1 MLQAL
6 LEQMAAAWPFSEEL
20 EMECSFLRDG
30 ELAWSTKDTNISLS
44 DLLESCA
51 SNWAPFEDEAKLKSK
66 ALKAKLRAEICSF
79 ATAVLLVRSTTTRCR
94 PSLTCAFPERRV
106 PCAAARSLS
115 GVFPARRVP

>member
-6 LEQMAAAWPFSEEL
+6 LERMVAAWPFDGVL
-20 EMECSFLRDG
+20 EMEHSIVLDG
-30 ELAWSTKDTNISLS
+30 KPAWSTKDTTISLD
-44 DLLESCA
+44 DLLGSCA

-79 ATAVLLVRSTTTRCR
+79 ATAVLLVRPTTTRCR